1 MAERAWR
8 EASIDLG
15 AITRNVRR
23 LRELTGTEHFIAVV
37 KADAYGHGAVQSA
50 RAALAGGADWLG
62 VADVGEALE
71 LRAAGIE
78 APILAWLHDPI
89 DDFTVALA
97 ARVSVGISSPTQLQ
111 AVADAAARAGG
122 RAASVQLK
130 LDTGLSRNGIPEPQW
145 EHVFEA
151 AREVERA
158 GLVRIDGIFSHVS
171 NASVAYDEA
180 AVRKLDRGLAL
191 AAQAGLTPLLTH
203 IAATTAALTVPSA
216 RYNAVRIGIGM
227 YGLSPL
233 EGRSSADL
241 GLTPAMTLR
250 SRVAGVR
257 RVPVDTGVSYG
268 YTYRTDADTTLALI
282 PLGYADGIPRG
293 ASNGGPVQIGGRIF
307 QVSGRI
313 AMDQFVVDV
322 GEHPVAVG
330 DEAVLFG
337 DPAQGMPSAEQ
348 WAAAADTI
356 NYEIIARI
364 GGRVTRTY
372 VGG

>member
-8 EASIDLG
+8 EASIDLS
-15 AITRNVRR
+15 AITRNVQH
-23 LRELTGTEHFIAVV
+23 LRSVTRTEHFIAVV

-71 LRAAGIE
+71 LRNAGID

-89 DDFTVALA
+89 DDFAVALA
-97 ARVSVGISSPTQLQ
+97 ARVSVGISSSAQLR
-111 AVADAAARAGG
+111 AVADAAGRAGG
-122 RAASVQLK
+122 PAASVQLK

-151 AREVERA
+151 ARELEHTA
-158 GLVRIDGIFSHVS
+158 PVRVDGIFSHVS
-171 NASVAYDEA
+171 NASVADDEA
-180 AVRKLDRGLAL
+180 AVGRFDRGLEL
-191 AAQAGLTPLLTH
+191 AAQAGLAPSLTH
-203 IAATTAALTVPSA
+203 IAATTAALTVPTA

-257 RVPVDTGVSYG
+257 SVPADTGVSYG

-307 QVSGRI
+307 RVSGRV